1 LKNIELRLIGELMKE
16 CRRSDRELAKILG
29 VSQPTISR
37 MIKKLEKEGYISG
50 YSAIPNFEKLGF
62 EILAITFAK
71 LKKPIT
77 PTKLEKGRK
86 EAYKWINS
94 ESSPA
99 IIGMSGIGCDAD
111 RVLITFH
118 EDYSKYF
125 DFYNFLKSQSMVEV
139 DGVKS
144 FLINLKDK
152 NQFLPPSLKYLAG
165 HILERT
171 K

>member
-1 LKNIELRLIGELMKE
+1 MKD
-16 CRRSDRELAKILG
+16 CRRSDRELAKVLG
-29 VSQPTISR
+29 VSQPTVSR
-37 MIKKLEKEGYISG
+37 MIKKLEKEGYIAG

-71 LKKPIT
+71 LKKPFT
-77 PTKLEKGRK
+77 PRDLEKGRK
-86 EAYKWINS
+86 EAYEWINR

-99 IIGMSGIGCDAD
+99 IIGRSGIGCDAD

-118 EDYSKYF
+118 EDYSTYF

-144 FLINLKDK
+144 FLVNLKDK
-152 NQFLPPSLKYLAG
+152 NQFLPPNLKYLAG
-165 HILERT
+165 HILEKQKLRE
-171 K
+171 KESK